1 MIQLGKTNS
10 LRVIKSG
17 NTGITLDGE
26 DLGEIFIPKKEIQG
40 RPKVDDI
47 LDVFVYVGPKDE
59 LTATAR
65 KPYAE
70 AGQFALLK
78 AVTCN
83 SYGAFLDWGLEQD
96 LRVSSKEQN
105 KPMKSGQ
112 SYIVYVYNEKN
123 DRITASAKLDK
134 FIKTQQT
141 DFKEGRKVDL
151 IIGDITPMGYRA
163 IINKTYLGM
172 LFKNEVFQILKRG
185 QAIKGYVKNIREDG
199 KIDLCL
205 QKTGAKET
213 DELSKKILDMLKE
226 NGGRLNISDK
236 SSPEKIYDMFKVSK
250 KRYKSV
256 LGALYKKRL
265 IVIDKFA
272 IRLTESQGRDTL
284 TADGKKPARMPRR
297 IKVRK

>member
-1 MIQLGKTNS
+1 MIKLGKINS

-26 DLGEIFIPKKEIQG
+26 DFGEIFVPKKEVHG
-40 RPKVDDI
+40 RPGVNDTVE
-47 LDVFVYVGPKDE
+47 VFVYVGQKDE
-59 LTATAR
+59 LTATTR

-78 AVTCN
+78 AVTSN

-96 LRVSSKEQN
+96 LRVSSKEQK
-105 KPMKSGQ
+105 KPMKTGQ

-123 DRITASAKLDK
+123 NRIAASAKLDK
-134 FIKTQQT
+134 FIKKQSV
-141 DFKEGRKVDL
+141 DFKEGQKVDL

-163 IINKTYLGM
+163 IINRAFLGM

-185 QAIKGYVKNIREDG
+185 QAIKGYIKNIREDG
-199 KIDLCL
+199 KIDLYL
-205 QKTGAKET
+205 QKTGARET
-213 DELSKKILDMLKE
+213 DELSKKILEMLKE

-236 SSPEKIYDMFKVSK
+236 SSPEKIYDMFGVSK

-256 LGALYKKRL
+256 LGAMYKKRL
-265 IVIDKFA
+265 ILIDRFA
-272 IRLTESQGRDTL
+272 IRLTESHGDHVKN
-284 TADGKKPARMPRR
+284 ANGKKPTRMPRR
-297 IKVRK
+297 VKVRK